1 MSEIKKFAAILD
13 ANVLFPAP
21 LRDFLLRLAE
31 VGVYSPKWSDPI
43 HDEWIRNLLIKRP
56 DLKLSQLNKVREAMD
71 GAFAEANVTGFKSLI
86 TGLSLPDEDDRHV
99 LAAAIKSEAE
109 LIITFNKKDFPPKNI
124 QKFKIQILDP
134 DEFVLRLL
142 QIDLPKVLQAFL
154 NQVNALKKTPQTIEQ
169 VLVTLGNCGLVKSV
183 VIIRDL
189 LSPADI

>member
-154 NQVNALKKTPQTIEQ
+154 NQVNALKKPPQTIEQ